1 MRRSPEL
8 AMRENP
14 PVGVAAPPTASAA
27 APMIDDDPQG
37 HNRPVRPAD
46 AQFDARATLAGAYD
60 HLPVSILSQ

>member
-46 AQFDARATLAGAYD
+46 VQFDARATLVGSYD
-60 HLPVSILSQ
+60 HLPLSILSQ